1 MKKHIISIFTKTHKS
16 INREIKLRRSCIVWI
31 YMDVRIMLGA
41 KAELDLNHVHNS
53 RTPLLTD
60 DRKLMENR
68 RGPKAM
74 TTPCRRSPP
83 W

>member
-1 MKKHIISIFTKTHKS
+1 MY
-16 INREIKLRRSCIVWI
+16 CMDI
-31 YMDVRIMLGA
+31 YGCKNYVGM

-60 DRKLMENR
+60 GRKLMENR